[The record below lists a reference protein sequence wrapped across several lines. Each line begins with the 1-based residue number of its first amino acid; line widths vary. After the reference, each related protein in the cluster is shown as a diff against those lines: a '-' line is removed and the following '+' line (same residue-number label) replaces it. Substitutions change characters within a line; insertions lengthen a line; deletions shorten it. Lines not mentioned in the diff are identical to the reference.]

1 MDEDVLFDDY
11 ESNEE
16 QEADEGV
23 IYRTYRMDIHNKRII
38 GMTDG
43 LEAAKQNLLKAIQ
56 TRRYAYQIYDD
67 QYGCDVLNKIG
78 NTDLSPGYFE
88 SDIPAML
95 VDAFSNMDE
104 VIEIEDIKFDM
115 YKGDSVYISF
125 IAATIFGDTIVE
137 GDVDG

>member
-16 QEADEGV
+16 QETDEGV
-23 IYRTYRMDIHNKRII
+23 IYRTYRMDIRNKRII

-43 LEAAKQNLLKAIQ
+43 LEAAKQSLLKAIQ

-78 NTDLSPGYFE
+78 NTDLSPSYFE

-95 VDAFSNMDE
+95 ADAFSNMDE
-104 VIEIEDIKFDM
+104 LIEIDDIQFDM
-115 YKGDSVYISF
+115 YRGDSVYISF
-125 IAATIFGDTIVE
+125 VASTIFGDTIVE